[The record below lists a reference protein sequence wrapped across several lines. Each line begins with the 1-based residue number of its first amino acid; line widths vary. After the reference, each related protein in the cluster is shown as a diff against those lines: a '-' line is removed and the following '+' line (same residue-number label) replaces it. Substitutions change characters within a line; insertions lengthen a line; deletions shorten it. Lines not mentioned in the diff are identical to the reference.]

1 MSRNDVIL
9 AVVCAVLVGFSL
21 IVSLVVP
28 RSRPEFPGRRI
39 GLFVLVSAL
48 LVLAMLV
55 SVEKLGAEEGENE
68 EPAAAETQTGATETS
83 PPPPPASTPTETSG
97 STDTGGSEGPGGGGG
112 DAAKGK
118 AVFASA
124 GCATCHTLAA
134 ANATGTV
141 GPNLDDLKPSFD
153 AVVQQVENGGGGMP
167 AFKDQLGGGEI
178 QDVAAFV
185 VASTQR

>member
-28 RSRPEFPGRRI
+28 RSRPEFPGRRV

-83 PPPPPASTPTETSG
+83 PASTPTETSG
-97 STDTGGSEGPGGGGG
+97 STDTGGSQGPGGG
-112 DAAKGK
+112 DAAKGE

-124 GCATCHTLAA
+124 GCGTCHTLAA

>member
-28 RSRPEFPGRRI
+28 RSRPDFPGRRI

-68 EPAAAETQTGATETS
+68 EPAAAETQTGGTETS

-97 STDTGGSEGPGGGGG
+97 STGTGGSEGPGGGG

-124 GCATCHTLAA
+124 GCGTCHTLAA
-134 ANATGTV
+134 ANSTGTV
-141 GPNLDDLKPSFD
+141 GPNLDDLKPPFD
-153 AVVQQVENGGGGMP
+153 AVVTQVENGGGAMP
-167 AFKDQLGGGEI
+167 AFKDQLSGGEI